1 MRRRLFRR
9 MVMKLVTGDDWQQLF
24 VDGKLLTENHILDAH
39 DFIEALSTLP
49 DVEAFVIE
57 EEEYYYV

>member
-9 MVMKLVTGDDWQQLF
+9 MVIELVTGDDWQQLF
-24 VDGKLLTENHILDAH
+24 VDGKLLTENHILSAQD
-39 DFIEALSTLP
+39 IIQELSTLP

-57 EEEYYYV
+57 EEED

>member
-1 MRRRLFRR
+1 
-9 MVMKLVTGDDWQQLF
+9 MVIELVTGDDWQQLF

-39 DFIEALSTLP
+39 DFIEALNTLP

-57 EEEYYYV
+57 EEEN